1 MNGHKDSFLKNLTSN
16 GYASIISV
24 ASPILIMLIVSKNLG
39 VEEYGR
45 YAASLSYAWIY
56 IVFSEFGVTMALM
69 HRVSENEISKEKIE
83 QLISCFIFLRC
94 AQAIFLLPFYTYF
107 FMRYFG
113 SNYLVLCLTFLLYM
127 GSSLNLTWFFQGK
140 EIARALLKDS
150 MISKSLLIFAAC
162 LGFVLNSPVEYY
174 IGIQS
179 LSVLLMFA
187 LGIGRVKRSR
197 YIVKPKLDVKLLQ
210 DLIKDSFA
218 FYSSR
223 LVVSLYENS
232 STFFVSR
239 YLSDSDTGRYA
250 VFLQLYKGGT
260 AVLGVFPIS
269 LLPYVNR
276 TKNYRILSATVL
288 ILTSLMLIFAPL
300 ASTLFS
306 IVFGLLLDSSI
317 EVANNEAKVW
327 YLSLI
332 FFCMASVLGYP
343 YFIAISKIALG
354 HLSMLIG
361 SAVYLLLV
369 SFYYA
374 TESVNTYTM
383 AMAIAFSIST
393 TALIRLFAFIWIEH
407 IRVK

>member
-1 MNGHKDSFLKNLTSN
+1 MNDHKDNFLKNLTSN
-16 GYASIISV
+16 GYAVIISV
-24 ASPILIMLIVSKNLG
+24 TSPILIMLIVSKNLG

-69 HRVSENEISKEKIE
+69 HRVSENKIPKEKIE

-107 FMRYFG
+107 FLKYFG
-113 SNYLVLCLTFLLYM
+113 PNYLVLCLTFLLYM
-127 GSSLNLTWFFQGK
+127 GNSLNLAWFFQGK

-150 MISKSLLIFAAC
+150 MISKSSLIFAAC
-162 LGFVLNSPVEYY
+162 LGFVLNSPIEYY
-174 IGIQS
+174 ICIQS
-179 LSVLLMFA
+179 LSVFLMFA
-187 LGIGRVKRSR
+187 LGIGRVKRNQ
-197 YIVKPKLDVKLLQ
+197 YTIKPKLDAKLLQ
-210 DLIKDSFA
+210 GLIKDSFA

-239 YLSDSDTGRYA
+239 YLSDVDTGRYA
-250 VFLQLYKGGT
+250 VLLQLYKGGT
-260 AVLGVFPIS
+260 AVLGVFSIS

-276 TKNYRILSATVL
+276 TKNYRILSTTVL
-288 ILTSLMLIFAPL
+288 ILISLMLIFAPL
-300 ASTLFS
+300 ALTLFN
-306 IVFGLLLDSSI
+306 IVLGLLLGSSI
-317 EVANNEAKVW
+317 EIANNEAKVW
-327 YLSLI
+327 YLSLV
-332 FFCMASVLGYP
+332 FFCMGSVLGYP
-343 YFIAISKIALG
+343 YFIAIKKIALG

-374 TESVNTYTM
+374 TESINTSTM

-393 TALIRLFAFIWIEH
+393 TALIRLFAFIWIEQV
-407 IRVK
+407 RVK